1 MAKNKK
7 EKEAVEVVK
16 SPEEIAAEQA
26 AEQAAKEQEAAR
38 IAAEQE
44 AAEKAAAEQA
54 AEREQHN
61 DGTQQPSEEAPAA
74 PKEPKRPAAPA
85 APAAPKEATLT
96 GAKLVRVHTMEE
108 IDCWI
113 GGVHYSHR
121 EGKDVQ
127 LPADV
132 AAILNSAHKVYRI

>member
-1 MAKNKK
+1 MANKK
-7 EKEAVEVVK
+7 KENEAVEVVK

-44 AAEKAAAEQA
+44 AAAKAAAEQA
-54 AEREQHN
+54 ATEEQLN
-61 DGTQQPSEEAPAA
+61 NGTQQPSEEAPAA
-74 PKEPKRPAAPA
+74 PKAPKRPVSPTAA
-85 APAAPKEATLT
+85 KEAVLT

>member
-1 MAKNKK
+1 MANKK
-7 EKEAVEVVK
+7 KENEAVEVVK

-44 AAEKAAAEQA
+44 AAAKAAEQA
-54 AEREQHN
+54 ATEEQLN

-74 PKEPKRPAAPA
+74 PKAPKRPASPTA
-85 APAAPKEATLT
+85 AKEAVLT

>member
-26 AEQAAKEQEAAR
+26 AEQAAQEQEAAR
-38 IAAEQE
+38 IAAEKE

-54 AEREQHN
+54 AHEQHN

>member
-1 MAKNKK
+1 MANKKK

-16 SPEEIAAEQA
+16 SPEEIAAEQAA

-44 AAEKAAAEQA
+44 AAEKAAEQA
-54 AEREQHN
+54 ATEQHN

>member
-1 MAKNKK
+1 MANKK
-7 EKEAVEVVK
+7 KENEAVEVVK
-16 SPEEIAAEQA
+16 TPEEIA

-54 AEREQHN
+54 AAEHEQHN

-74 PKEPKRPAAPA
+74 PKAPKRQAVPA

>member
-1 MAKNKK
+1 MANKKK

-26 AEQAAKEQEAAR
+26 AAEQAAKEQEAAR
-38 IAAEQE
+38 IAAEQ
-44 AAEKAAAEQA
+44 AAAEH
-54 AEREQHN
+54 EQHN